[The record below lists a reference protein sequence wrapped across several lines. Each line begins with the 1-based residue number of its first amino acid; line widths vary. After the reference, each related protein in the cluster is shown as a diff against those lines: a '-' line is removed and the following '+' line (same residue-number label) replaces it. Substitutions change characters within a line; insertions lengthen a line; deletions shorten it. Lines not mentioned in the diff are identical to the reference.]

1 MDGSFAGGGRSAGRR
16 HAEWYE
22 TDLDAPRGG
31 VLNYSEMRV
40 KFERQAGLSGL

>member
-1 MDGSFAGGGRSAGRR
+1 MAVLREGESAGRR

-22 TDLDAPRGG
+22 TDLDASRGG